1 MGSNCYPGYY
11 FLLFLMEVIFV
22 LKIIDLVKKYGEK
35 TAVDGINLVVGKGET
50 VVVMGP
56 SGCGKSTSIRCI
68 NRLTEP
74 TSGEIIF
81 QGAKLT
87 ALPPAALLQIR
98 KRIGFVFQQFNLV
111 QRLTA
116 LENVMLGLV
125 AGGMDKGDALTR
137 ATEALATVG
146 MEKHAGQRP
155 GEMSGGQQQRVGIAR
170 ALALEPEMML
180 WDEPTASLDP
190 ILVGEV
196 LEVME
201 DLAKY
206 KNMTMVVVTHELPF
220 ALHVADRIILM
231 DKGRIVEEGMPQAVF
246 ANPQSKIGEQ
256 YRRLIDYQLNMT
268 GLKIHGKKVVA

>member
-1 MGSNCYPGYY
+1 M
-11 FLLFLMEVIFV
+11 LQ
-22 LKIIDLVKKYGEK
+22 IIDLVKRYGEK
-35 TAVDGINLVVGKGET
+35 TAVGGINLVVEKGET

-81 QGAKLT
+81 QGNKLT
-87 ALPPAALLQIR
+87 ALPPAELLRIR

-125 AGGMDKGDALTR
+125 AGGMDKGDACTR
-137 ATEALATVG
+137 ASEALSMVG

-206 KNMTMVVVTHELPF
+206 KKMTMVVVTHELPF

-231 DKGRIVEEGMPQAVF
+231 DKGLIVEEGIPQAVF
-246 ANPQSKIGEQ
+246 SNPQSNIGEQ